1 MAYDET
7 LAKRVD
13 AALEKLNPPKLV
25 DKKMFGG
32 IGFMV
37 QGNMA
42 CGVID
47 DRLIV
52 RVGKDAYEEALQKPG
67 AGLFDIT
74 GRPMSGWVMVEA
86 EVLQSDAAL
95 AGWVEQG
102 VEFAR
107 SLPPK

>member
-13 AALEKLNPPKLV
+13 AALEKLSPPRLV

-37 QGNMA
+37 QGNLA
-42 CGVID
+42 CGVINE
-47 DRLIV
+47 RLIV
-52 RVGKDAYEEALQKPG
+52 RVGKEAYEDALQKPG

-86 EVLQSDAAL
+86 KVLQSDAAL

-102 VEFAR
+102 VTFALT
-107 SLPPK
+107 LPPK

>member
-37 QGNMA
+37 QGNLA

-52 RVGKDAYEEALQKPG
+52 RVGKEAYEEVLTKPG
-67 AGLFDIT
+67 VGLFDIT

-86 EVLQSDAAL
+86 EALESDAAL

-102 VEFAR
+102 VEFALT
-107 SLPPK
+107 LPPK

>member
-1 MAYDET
+1 MAYDER

-47 DRLIV
+47 ERLIV
-52 RVGKDAYEEALQKPG
+52 RVGKEAYEEALAKPG
-67 AGLFDIT
+67 TRLFDIT

-86 EVLQSDAAL
+86 EVLESDAAL

-102 VEFAR
+102 VRFAL